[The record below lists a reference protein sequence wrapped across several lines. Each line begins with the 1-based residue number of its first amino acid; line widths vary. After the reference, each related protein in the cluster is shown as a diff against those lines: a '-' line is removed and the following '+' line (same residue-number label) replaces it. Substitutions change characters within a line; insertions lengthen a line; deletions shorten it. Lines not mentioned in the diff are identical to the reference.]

1 MPVLAT
7 NSKTALLWS
16 AGVAAILLVPCST
29 CSGQNPAPSPKTLR
43 VEELKYKGTRAVIVG
58 DEIEVIDPLVYWEG
72 TPRASFA
79 IFADPECRQTISTGV
94 CQVQGRPPDQSVSA
108 RFSLPKD
115 GRFYFVRIIEGR
127 GVDNRTH
134 RYGAYW
140 VVEARWP
147 VLSPKIERVYHYGQ
161 YAYFNFA
168 AGHSNY
174 DAYSYE
180 LLNSSTPLFA
190 GQGSVVSIDS
200 VWRMST
206 RNLDRPITLRALHN
220 GKPFLFK
227 NLNTG
232 KVDSSVW
239 EFTVRKPTD
248 PEVLTAWTES
258 NYFSDAKSRGLTDSL
273 SLLDANA
280 RPAFL
285 SPTEFRFAYTT
296 PTKVGVIVTSP
307 EPRGSPTID
316 ISVPEAFKEPTW
328 GHDHRWWVL
337 QLTPNHD
344 YLRRYSSRR
353 PLEVK
358 ITISFE
364 DQFNT
369 QTTKSFTTQLF
380 SSR

>member
-1 MPVLAT
+1 MFRNAVIT
-7 NSKTALLWS
+7 CALIVPLS
-16 AGVAAILLVPCST
+16 TGVAQQFLSAANFSGLERLDYRGTINELV
-29 CSGQNPAPSPKTLR
+29 GN
-43 VEELKYKGTRAVIVG
+43 
-58 DEIEVIDPLVYWEG
+58 EIELIDPLSYWQGNPQASLQIYADSAGRDLIETKICKVEG
-72 TPRASFA
+72 NSPS
-79 IFADPECRQTISTGV
+79 QL
-94 CQVQGRPPDQSVSA
+94 VSA
-108 RFSLPKD
+108 KFALPQE
-115 GRFYFVRIIEGR
+115 GRFYVLRIVRGR
-127 GVDNRTH
+127 GLDQREH

-140 VVEARWP
+140 IVQARWP

-200 VWRMST
+200 VWRMSP
-206 RNLDRPITLRALHN
+206 RNRDRPITLRALHN

-273 SLLDANA
+273 SLLDANT
-280 RPAFL
+280 RSAFL

-296 PTKVGVIVTSP
+296 RTRVGVIVTSP
-307 EPRGSPTID
+307 QPRGSPTID

-328 GHDHRWWVL
+328 GHDDWWLVL